1 MHGSILNGALK
12 CLTDEPVLMYLNQAE
27 AKGGEK
33 ITFKRLVVEMFL
45 FSFSL
50 CSISPWYYP
59 EAYAMCYR

>member
-1 MHGSILNGALK
+1 MGQK
-12 CLTDEPVLMYLNQAE
+12 TVLMYLNQAE

-50 CSISPWYYP
+50 CSISH
-59 EAYAMCYR
+59 